1 MVMGHSGCPDPLN
14 QVVYMFR
21 MPCFFFVSGWWL
33 SDRYITNLKT
43 GLLYKAKGAYNPFV
57 KYSLIFLM
65 LHNVFAWM
73 HFYSDTYSLQDIAV
87 NVVRIFTM
95 TGSEQLL
102 GGYWFLISL
111 VWAAVLTLLV
121 LAAFQRIRLLKKIS
135 KWQGVFLLLLLA
147 IIENYL
153 PVNIPSQFS
162 ERTVL
167 AAAFYMTGYL
177 VHKEGFDFS
186 KIRYKTLIG
195 LAFLSIPAIASFFIA
210 MSMSTVTGWTI
221 ILYYVI
227 AMIGTFG
234 VVLLSNVLSTKP
246 IASFLT
252 YIGSKTLYILTFHF
266 LSFKFVSFIYIISNG
281 QPMSRLS
288 EFPILENSPSY
299 LWLVYV
305 IVGVAVPILFW
316 EVNDKITAAVTKLW
330 NNRRFLLS
338 NSKA

>member
-14 QVVYMFR
+14 QVVYMFH

-43 GLLYKAKGAYNPFV
+43 GLVYKAKGAYKPFV
-57 KYSLIFLM
+57 KYSLIFLA
-65 LHNVFAWM
+65 LHNVFTWM
-73 HFYSDTYSLQDIAV
+73 YIYSDSYTIQDLLTKT
-87 NVVRIFTM
+87 VRIFTM
-95 TGSEQLL
+95 TGGEQLL

-111 VWAAVLTLLV
+111 VWASVLTLLI
-121 LAAFQRIRLLKKIS
+121 LWAFLRIRYLANIS
-135 KWQGVFLLLLLA
+135 RWWGVIVLLLIA
-147 IIENYL
+147 IFENRL
-153 PVNIPSQFS
+153 PISLPSQLS
-162 ERTVL
+162 SKTIL
-167 AAAFYMTGYL
+167 ATAFYMTGYL
-177 VHKEGFDFS
+177 VHKTDFNLS
-186 KIRYKTLIG
+186 QIKYKVLKSIV
-195 LAFLSIPAIASFFIA
+195 LLSVPAITSCFIS

-266 LSFKFVSFIYIISNG
+266 LAFKFVSFIYIISNG

-316 EVNDKITAAVTKLW
+316 EVNKKITTAVFKFW
-330 NNRRFLLS
+330 NNRQLLF
-338 NSKA
+338 SKLKA